1 MLRYLCASESD
12 TIACGV
18 NFGKRLAPNAIVCFF
33 GDLGAGKTTFIKGLA
48 QGYAH
53 IPPNQVN
60 SPTFVYLNTYNGTKS
75 VCHFDL
81 YRLKDSDEFI
91 SMGFDDVFY
100 GGNVCCIEWSE
111 RIENLLP
118 ENHIKVTMQHQEGG
132 VRLITIE
139 GMDEI

>member
-1 MLRYLCASESD
+1 MLSYECASESD
-12 TIACGV
+12 TVACGID
-18 NFGKRLAPNAIVCFF
+18 FGKMLRPNAIVCFF

-48 QGYAH
+48 KGYAD
-53 IPPNQVN
+53 IPLDQVN
-60 SPTFVYLNTYNGTKS
+60 SPTFVYLNVYNGNRI

-118 ENHIKVTMQHQEGG
+118 ECHIKVTMQQREDG